1 MQEEL
6 ENWLIFSHCR
16 VFTRRWQFYGNWNSG
31 KDWTLLEQLSEKTDK
46 NILVYDANESGG
58 YYPLAGAQSD
68 NLLELGKNLGFSKTK
83 SLFKIIKHRFKYYGK
98 SSIYSSAVRR
108 RRAFFPTN

>member
-31 KDWTLLEQLSEKTDK
+31 KDWTLLEQLSD
-46 NILVYDANESGG
+46 
-58 YYPLAGAQSD
+58 
-68 NLLELGKNLGFSKTK
+68 
-83 SLFKIIKHRFKYYGK
+83 
-98 SSIYSSAVRR
+98 
-108 RRAFFPTN
+108 